1 MRNPLLSVLFL
12 ATAITGCSS
21 TTQSTTRPTAAV
33 ATAPT
38 IRLATYNIEHFNDHF
53 RGFHM
58 EQAAATQP
66 ASPETSDLIAFIKRA
81 NNENQWEI
89 AQVLLDPDFSPD
101 ILAVEE
107 GPEQSDLDFFNK
119 KWLNGLYQTVIVFPS
134 NSTYHQT
141 VCLLLKPGF
150 KVLDRKDQYFKEPDT
165 GHNARGSALFARGPA
180 FLLVQAPTG
189 YTFWVG
195 ATHQKSKS
203 GNSLEVTQW
212 RNREAARTHAIVKE
226 LEHTSHHDVILLGDF
241 NDSLGA
247 DDYEKDPTSG
257 GDAMTT
263 LVGPSA
269 DGFVLATKPLADKG
283 ANSFHGYY
291 NTKYRELIDHA
302 LLTPEM
308 APRLKTVEIFR
319 TNPFT
324 MVASDHYPVLVTI
337 DASPSK

>member
-1 MRNPLLSVLFL
+1 MRKAFLSLALLAAGL
-12 ATAITGCSS
+12 AGCSS
-21 TTQSTTRPTAAV
+21 STQSTTQPSTAAE
-33 ATAPT
+33 TPT
-38 IRLATYNIEHFNDHF
+38 IRLATYNVEHFNDAF

-58 EQAAATQP
+58 ERAAATQP
-66 ASPETSDLIAFIKRA
+66 ASSEAADLIAYVKRA
-81 NNENQWEI
+81 NNEKQWEI

-101 ILAVEE
+101 VLAVEE

-119 KWLNGLYQTVIVFPS
+119 KWLDGMYQTVIVFPT
-134 NSTYHQT
+134 NSTAHQT

-150 KVLDRKDQYFKEPDT
+150 KVLERKDQYYKEPDP
-165 GHNARGSALFARGPA
+165 GRNARGAALFARGPA

-195 ATHQKSKS
+195 ATHQKSKA
-203 GNSLEVTQW
+203 GNSLDVTQW
-212 RNREAARTHAIVKE
+212 RNREARRTHEIVRE
-226 LEHTSHHDVILLGDF
+226 LEHSHDVILLGDM
-241 NDSLGA
+241 NDSVGA
-247 DDYEKDPTSG
+247 DDYERDPASG
-257 GDAMTT
+257 GDAMAT

-302 LLTPEM
+302 VVTPEM
-308 APRLKTVEIFR
+308 APRLKTVAVFR
-319 TNPFT
+319 ANPFT
-324 MVASDHYPVLVTI
+324 LVASDHYPVLVTI